1 MLAALPQPLEVEEA
15 GRSFFSG
22 LAGPTVV
29 AAAAIIAAFLAA
41 WVARR
46 NHAEQLANDRRL
58 RDLDHARRSL
68 DGAVANISEAVRA
81 LSELHLQAWKTDRAQ
96 RASRAAHDASE
107 EFWPPHPRTEDQE
120 EGIGLQA
127 RREEEEAIQAATAAA
142 QEATDELH
150 ALQEDQQGAWAIQQR
165 LDADRLRLR
174 IAIGDESPV
183 VKSHAELTS
192 ALHAWREGLDL
203 GGEIAVN
210 FGEALEPPKDPVPA
224 AMEEFVQACQA
235 WAADGHR

>member
-1 MLAALPQPLEVEEA
+1 VLAALPQPLEVEEV

-22 LAGPTVV
+22 LAGPALV

-68 DGAVANISEAVRA
+68 DGAVQNISEAVRV

-120 EGIGLQA
+120 EAIGLQA
-127 RREEEEAIQAATAAA
+127 RREEEEALKTATAAA
-142 QEATDELH
+142 QEATDELG
-150 ALQEDQQGAWAIQQR
+150 ALQEAQQGAWAIQGR
-165 LDADRLRLR
+165 LEADRLRLR
-174 IAIGDESPV
+174 IAIGDESLV
-183 VKSHAELTS
+183 VKSHAKLTG
-192 ALHAWREGLDL
+192 ALNAWREGLDL
-203 GGEIAVN
+203 GGEITID
-210 FGEALEPPKDPVPA
+210 FGETLEPPQIPVPA
-224 AMEEFVQACQA
+224 AMEEFVQACQR
-235 WAADGHR
+235 WAADGHH